1 MVVQSIRPWES
12 HAPSLSGLAR
22 IIRALG
28 RAFLWLYPAL
38 TSVVCASFADNP
50 HRGDQVSDSE
60 EAANILYARSHV
72 APLSCRLAP
81 PSLPPRI
88 LFRLCLHLHPASS
101 RPSSRASA
109 SRRARSRAWRTCGH
123 PTSTHRSSTRSLST
137 RRSAPR
143 HCSSAPAAGA
153 SSRSRASP
161 PPSPRSRA
169 ALYPSLPAVHSPL
182 LVVLFSSPE
191 AIRRRPAALA
201 RGGR

>member
-60 EAANILYARSHV
+60 EAANI
-72 APLSCRLAP
+72 LAP